1 MLLGLGAAGLR
12 LLKNAT
18 GTALQENINAL
29 HILDSD
35 DDEFAVA
42 SSATQSFAKDKLE
55 NGSEVIVVDDDKE
68 NVSPNGSLS
77 VERKSLDSCSGD
89 DNSDFMPNS
98 TKKKTQ
104 KRKRVQESTPME
116 PFEQPQKKQQH
127 THSPSLQVAI
137 PDITSVAE
145 GQTFPVNKVEEVI
158 QHVKQQAKAQ
168 NVQAS
173 VGKGAS
179 ILSRSPVLYMVCSR
193 AGYSAKNAAI
203 LNGKEYISKPKK
215 SGSASDGSKT
225 DTGISKPLQRRKS
238 SSYKCGCEWKISFS
252 FSRLDV
258 GLMCRVTAV
267 ALQHTNGCNPSPLQY
282 SIAKRRVGDGFME
295 IPKPLA
301 VTLHIIFRG
310 KRYHN
315 TTVRELLRE
324 HGVVKRG
331 EVITGMMIANLRAK
345 LLTLDA
351 E

>member
-1 MLLGLGAAGLR
+1 MSS
-12 LLKNAT
+12 
-18 GTALQENINAL
+18 
-29 HILDSD
+29 IL
-35 DDEFAVA
+35 
-42 SSATQSFAKDKLE
+42 
-55 NGSEVIVVDDDKE
+55 
-68 NVSPNGSLS
+68 
-77 VERKSLDSCSGD
+77 SCSGD
-89 DNSDFMPNS
+89 DDSDFMPNS

-173 VGKGAS
+173 VGKGSS

-238 SSYKCGCEWKISFS
+238 SSYKCGCEWKIAFS

-324 HGVVKRG
+324 HGVVKRD

-351 E
+351 DHTKWKEDNFFRP